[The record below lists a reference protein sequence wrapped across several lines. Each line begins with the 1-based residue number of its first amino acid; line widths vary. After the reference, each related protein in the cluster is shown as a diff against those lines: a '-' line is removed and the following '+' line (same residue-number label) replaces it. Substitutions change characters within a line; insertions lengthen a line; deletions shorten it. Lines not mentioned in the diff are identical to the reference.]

1 MTERIIKPAHNLTG
15 TLRLPGDKSI
25 SHRYAMLA
33 GLAEGTSTFSNFSTG
48 ADCASSLGCVAALG
62 AKVEW
67 LEDGRVAVTG
77 TGGSFSPSNVPLDC
91 GNSGSTMRMKSGL
104 LGRSGRRVHTDRRC
118 LSQPPAHGA
127 HS

>member
-1 MTERIIKPAHNLTG
+1 MLETAVAERIVKPARNLTG

-48 ADCASSLGCVAALG
+48 ADCASSLRCVAALG

-67 LEDGRVAVTG
+67 LPDG
-77 TGGSFSPSNVPLDC
+77 
-91 GNSGSTMRMKSGL
+91 
-104 LGRSGRRVHTDRRC
+104 
-118 LSQPPAHGA
+118 QPPVTWPSPESAA
-127 HS
+127 FFRPPMPRSIVATPAQPCA

>member
-1 MTERIIKPAHNLTG
+1 LLETITERIIKPARSLAG

-33 GLAEGTSTFSNFSTG
+33 GLAEGTSRFSNFSTG

-77 TGGSFSPSNVPLDC
+77 TRGSFAPSDAPLDC
-91 GNSGSTMRMKSGL
+91 GNSG
-104 LGRSGRRVHTDRRC
+104 
-118 LSQPPAHGA
+118 
-127 HS
+127 